1 MNHPRHRDSMR
12 VFFRPVVVVTC
23 SMILLC
29 FYLFSYK
36 SVATHFDWNDA
47 FDLTRNSRQKIE
59 TKFLESPKLEHE
71 TNQQQPIVQDVEL
84 DYPLNSMVSSFF
96 PIDAVLQFNTSDNGN
111 ITTHEMLG
119 RYASFSPILNHRL
132 KSQYAILPF
141 NACDL
146 DDLTS
151 LSKTKYHTKVLIVLR
166 GGCTFVDKVSN
177 LLESEMEPTS
187 ILIANDEPYRGLITM
202 FSNTFNQ
209 DGSLQTPIMF
219 ITNEDYR
226 YLKSI
231 EYQNLTIEISTAYI
245 GSWLSIILSMVLS
258 PPLLII
264 LFYAVIICGQKI
276 RRKQVNIQNA
286 KMVKSLPIYIYN
298 IDHLVLAKYFQHYL
312 KVTGQSNMVPKDGEN
327 AMLLESPKP
336 SPNASSSSINKIIVG
351 GIDLRSSKV
360 HLHAITAPDD
370 FYPSY
375 KCSICLEKY
384 IPLKSKVLVLDCKH
398 FFHEYCLS
406 NWLIN
411 FKRSCPLCNYT
422 LQSRHDHN
430 SSYWVAERDDN
441 TIGYGSMED
450 LEAGPSRRSNAI
462 SLNTSD
468 GSGSDEESYLLE
480 NTLQQGVNDVVS
492 DHPSNYQKD
501 SPKTQHLHPSNN
513 VMLNPPESVSSG
525 GSNLTFYTANSQPI
539 ESSSAENGQSGQP
552 KRPYL
557 ISKPLQI
564 LSRLSSSKLS
574 GAELSA
580 SIDSGSDHNQQE
592 QNSFESS
599 TTSIVELDHGD
610 ELTINLSES
619 YNN

>member
-1 MNHPRHRDSMR
+1 M
-12 VFFRPVVVVTC
+12 
-23 SMILLC
+23 
-29 FYLFSYK
+29 
-36 SVATHFDWNDA
+36 
-47 FDLTRNSRQKIE
+47 
-59 TKFLESPKLEHE
+59 
-71 TNQQQPIVQDVEL
+71 
-84 DYPLNSMVSSFF
+84 
-96 PIDAVLQFNTSDNGN
+96 
-111 ITTHEMLG
+111 
-119 RYASFSPILNHRL
+119 
-132 KSQYAILPF
+132 
-141 NACDL
+141 
-146 DDLTS
+146 
-151 LSKTKYHTKVLIVLR
+151 
-166 GGCTFVDKVSN
+166 
-177 LLESEMEPTS
+177 
-187 ILIANDEPYRGLITM
+187 
-202 FSNTFNQ
+202 
-209 DGSLQTPIMF
+209 
-219 ITNEDYR
+219 
-226 YLKSI
+226 
-231 EYQNLTIEISTAYI
+231 
-245 GSWLSIILSMVLS
+245 
-258 PPLLII
+258 
-264 LFYAVIICGQKI
+264 
-276 RRKQVNIQNA
+276 
-286 KMVKSLPIYIYN
+286 
-298 IDHLVLAKYFQHYL
+298 
-312 KVTGQSNMVPKDGEN
+312 
-327 AMLLESPKP
+327 
-336 SPNASSSSINKIIVG
+336 
-351 GIDLRSSKV
+351 
-360 HLHAITAPDD
+360 
-370 FYPSY
+370 
-375 KCSICLEKY
+375 
-384 IPLKSKVLVLDCKH
+384 LVLDCKH

-574 GAELSA
+574 GVELSA